1 MSKKAVT
8 PPLKWELG
16 QLPATAPKGEYLLQ
30 TCTEDGFIG
39 FDTCHFY
46 GNSIDSGGPLNEDE
60 IIAFVYLDR
69 STSQTERFFR
79 IFSLT
84 YQAS

>member
-1 MSKKAVT
+1 MSKKVVT

-16 QLPATAPKGEYLLQ
+16 QLPTTAPKGEYLLQ

-60 IIAFVYLDR
+60 IVAFVYLGLLHNGIR
-69 STSQTERFFR
+69 LNSGAVFCPV
-79 IFSLT
+79 
-84 YQAS
+84 